1 MEYEDI
7 LFKKKDG
14 IARITI
20 NRPDKRNALRHQT
33 WSELYDA
40 LVESSIDNSVGVIVL
55 TGAGDKAF
63 CAGADQNEEE
73 TNEYRVI
80 CFAVA
85 NAITRAPKPVIAAVN
100 GFAIGGGNWIHC
112 LCDLTIASES
122 AIFGQV
128 GPRVGS
134 IASGFMLPYQARI
147 LGEKKAREL
156 WMLCEQYSA
165 KEALEMGLVNKVV
178 PPAKLEE
185 EVNKWCDR
193 ILSLS
198 PTCLRAVKACFSQAL
213 GHLHN
218 SNSIEEL
225 MVPGWSQSDESKE
238 GVRAFLEKR
247 KPDFNKFRK

>member
-1 MEYEDI
+1 MKYEDI
-7 LFKKKDG
+7 LFEKKDG

-20 NRPDKRNALRHQT
+20 NRPEKRNALRQQT
-33 WSELYDA
+33 WRELYDA
-40 LVESSIDNSVGVIVL
+40 LVNASIDSSVGVIVL

-85 NAITRAPKPVIAAVN
+85 NAITKAPKPVIAAVN

-112 LCDLTIASES
+112 LCDLTMAGEN

-128 GPRVGS
+128 GPMIGS
-134 IASGFMLPYQARI
+134 IAAGFMLPYQARI
-147 LGEKKAREL
+147 LGEKKAREF

-165 KEALEMGLVNKVV
+165 EEALEMGLVNKVV
-178 PPAKLEE
+178 PPDKLEE

-198 PTCLRAVKACFSQAL
+198 PTCLKAVKGCFTQAL
-213 GHLHN
+213 GHLHGAD
-218 SNSIEEL
+218 SMEEL
-225 MVPGWSQSDESKE
+225 VFPGWSSSEESKE
-238 GVRAFLEKR
+238 GVKAFLEKR
-247 KPDFNKFRK
+247 RPDFNKFRK